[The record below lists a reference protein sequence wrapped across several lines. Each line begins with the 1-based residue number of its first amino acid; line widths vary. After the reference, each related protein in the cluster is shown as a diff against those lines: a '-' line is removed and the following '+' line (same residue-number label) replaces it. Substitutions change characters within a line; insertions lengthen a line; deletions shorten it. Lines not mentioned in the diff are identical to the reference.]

1 MLGPLPAPPY
11 GWAFI
16 ALPKALY
23 VEYRRVTG
31 LRDHLRAAPRTDASV
46 AALQRLDRAIELL
59 GAAVDNAHTAA
70 GVLAAAGLSGRQ

>member
-11 GWAFI
+11 GWSFI

-31 LRDHLRAAPRTDASV
+31 LRDHLRAAPRTPASA
-46 AALQRLDRAIELL
+46 AALQQLDRASELL
-59 GAAVDNAHTAA
+59 SSAVDNAHAA
-70 GVLAAAGLSGRQ
+70 ASVLAAAGLSGRQ